1 MQTDPQSW
9 PPEYRLRKSRRAKHL
24 QLKICPQEGLEI
36 VIPYRY
42 GYYNLDNLLLTHR
55 PWIEKKLKIYHNK
68 VQLSAGIPTQIQLL
82 MSDEIWRVEL
92 VPAMGRTKIITR
104 PDSTIILMGNI
115 ENTLECQTILKKWLR
130 KKAQTLLIPM
140 LETVA
145 REIDLS
151 FQKISI
157 REQKTR
163 WGSCDS
169 NGNISLNSKLI
180 FLPRPLVRYIMI
192 HELCHTRHLNH
203 SKRFWALVA
212 KFDPNYAQH
221 RREINR
227 YNKEMGC
234 WGVG

>member
-104 PDSTIILMGNI
+104 PDATLILLGNI
-115 ENTLECQTILKKWLR
+115 ENTLECQTLLKKWLR
-130 KKAQTLLIPM
+130 KKAQTLLVPM
-140 LETVA
+140 IENVA

-151 FQKISI
+151 FLKISI

-212 KFDPNYAQH
+212 KFDPELCSASQGDQS
-221 RREINR
+221 IQ
-227 YNKEMGC
+227 
-234 WGVG
+234 